1 MRPCCRFRR
10 VLCAVPLFALLTGV
24 ALSQTNVPPKN
35 APPKYDVSTET
46 KVKGIV
52 EELKFLPPS
61 GAKPQAR
68 LLMKS
73 GTDDVEVYLCPKSFL
88 DDMGVTFKKGDEI
101 QVTGSKVKLDGAEL
115 TLAREV
121 SKGEDKLILRFDN
134 GKPVW

>member
-10 VLCAVPLFALLTGV
+10 VLCALPLFALLTGV
-24 ALSQTNVPPKN
+24 ALSQTNAPSKD

-46 KVKGIV
+46 KMKGV
-52 EELKFLPPS
+52 VQELKFLPPL

-68 LLMKS
+68 LLIKS
-73 GTDDVEVYLCPKSFL
+73 GTDDVEIYLCPKKFL
-88 DDMGVTFKKGDEI
+88 DDMGVTFNKGDEI
-101 QVTGSKVKLDGAEL
+101 QVTGSKVKLDGVEL
-115 TLAREV
+115 TLARVV

>member
-10 VLCAVPLFALLTGV
+10 VLSAVPVFVLLTGV
-24 ALSQTNVPPKN
+24 ALSQTN
-35 APPKYDVSTET
+35 ASPKYDVSTET
-46 KVKGIV
+46 KVKGVV
-52 EELKFLPPS
+52 EELQFLPPS

-73 GTDDVEVYLCPKSFL
+73 GTDDVEVYLCPKTFL

-121 SKGEDKLILRFDN
+121 SKGEDKLILRFEN

>member
-1 MRPCCRFRR
+1 MRPSCRFRR
-10 VLCAVPLFALLTGV
+10 VLFAVPLFALLTGV
-24 ALSQTNVPPKN
+24 ALSQTN
-35 APPKYDVSTET
+35 APPKYDVATET
-46 KVKGIV
+46 NMKGIV
-52 EELKFLPPS
+52 QELKFLPPS

-73 GTDDVEVYLCPKSFL
+73 GTDDVEIYLCPKSFL

-115 TLAREV
+115 TLARVV

>member
-1 MRPCCRFRR
+1 MRPCRRFRR
-10 VLCAVPLFALLTGV
+10 VLSAVPVFALLTGV
-24 ALSQTNVPPKN
+24 ALCQTS

-46 KVKGIV
+46 KMKGIV
-52 EELKFLPPS
+52 QELRFLPPS

-88 DDMGVTFKKGDEI
+88 DDMGVTFKKGDEV

-121 SKGEDKLILRFDN
+121 SKGEDKLVLRFDN

>member
-10 VLCAVPLFALLTGV
+10 VLFAVPLFALLSGV
-24 ALSQTNVPPKN
+24 ALCQAS

-46 KVKGIV
+46 KMKGIV

-68 LLMKS
+68 LLIKS
-73 GTDDVEVYLCPKSFL
+73 GTDDVEVYLCPKKFL
-88 DDMGVTFKKGDEI
+88 DDMGVTFNKGDEI

-115 TLAREV
+115 TLARV

>member
-1 MRPCCRFRR
+1 M
-10 VLCAVPLFALLTGV
+10 PLFALLSAV
-24 ALSQTNVPPKN
+24 ALGQTS

-46 KVKGIV
+46 KMKGIV
-52 EELKFLPPS
+52 QELKYLPPS

-73 GTDDVEVYLCPKSFL
+73 GTDDIEIYLCPKSFL

-101 QVTGSKVKLDGAEL
+101 QVTGSKIKLDGAEL

>member
-1 MRPCCRFRR
+1 MRPSCRFRR
-10 VLCAVPLFALLTGV
+10 VLFAVPLFALLSGV
-24 ALSQTNVPPKN
+24 ALCQTS
-35 APPKYDVSTET
+35 ATPKYDVSTET
-46 KVKGIV
+46 KMNGIV
-52 EELKFLPPS
+52 QELKFLPPS

-115 TLAREV
+115 TLARVV

>member
-10 VLCAVPLFALLTGV
+10 VLFAVPLFALLSAV
-24 ALSQTNVPPKN
+24 ALCQTS

-46 KVKGIV
+46 KMKGIV
-52 EELKFLPPS
+52 QELKYLPPS

-73 GTDDVEVYLCPKSFL
+73 GTDDVEIYLCPKSFL

-101 QVTGSKVKLDGAEL
+101 QVTGSKIKLDGAEL

>member
-10 VLCAVPLFALLTGV
+10 VLSAVPVFALLAGV
-24 ALSQTNVPPKN
+24 AFSQTS

-46 KVKGIV
+46 KMKGVV

-73 GTDDVEVYLCPKSFL
+73 GTDDVEVYLCPKAFL

-101 QVTGSKVKLDGAEL
+101 QVTGSKVKLDGADL

-121 SKGEDKLILRFDN
+121 SKGEDKLILRFEN

>member
-10 VLCAVPLFALLTGV
+10 VLSAVPVFALLTGV
-24 ALSQTNVPPKN
+24 AFSQTS

-46 KVKGIV
+46 KMKGVV

-101 QVTGSKVKLDGAEL
+101 QVTGSKVKLDGADL

-121 SKGEDKLILRFDN
+121 SKGEDKLILRFEN

>member
-1 MRPCCRFRR
+1 MRPSCRFRR
-10 VLCAVPLFALLTGV
+10 VLCLIPLSVLLTGV
-24 ALSQTNVPPKN
+24 ALSQAA
-35 APPKYDVSTET
+35 APPKYDVATET
-46 KVKGIV
+46 KMKGVV
-52 EELKFLPPS
+52 EELKFLPPT

-73 GTDDVEVYLCPKSFL
+73 GADDVEVYLCPKSFL
-88 DDMGVTFKKGDEI
+88 DEMGVTFNKGDEI

-121 SKGEDKLILRFDN
+121 MKGEDKLVLRFDN

>member
-1 MRPCCRFRR
+1 MRLCCRFRR
-10 VLCAVPLFALLTGV
+10 VLSAVPIFALLTGA
-24 ALSQTNVPPKN
+24 ALCQTN

-46 KVKGIV
+46 KMKGIV
-52 EELKFLPPS
+52 QELKFLPPS

>member
-1 MRPCCRFRR
+1 MRPSCRFRR
-10 VLCAVPLFALLTGV
+10 VLFAVPLFALLSGV
-24 ALSQTNVPPKN
+24 ALCQTS
-35 APPKYDVSTET
+35 ATPKYDVSTET
-46 KVKGIV
+46 KMNGIV
-52 EELKFLPPS
+52 QELKFLPPS

-73 GTDDVEVYLCPKSFL
+73 GTDDVEIYLCPKSFL

-115 TLAREV
+115 TLARVV

>member
-10 VLCAVPLFALLTGV
+10 VLSALPLLALLSGV
-24 ALSQTNVPPKN
+24 ALCQTS

-46 KVKGIV
+46 KMKGIV
-52 EELKFLPPS
+52 EELKYLPAS

-68 LLMKS
+68 LLIKS
-73 GTDDVEVYLCPKSFL
+73 GTDDVEVYLCPKKFL
-88 DDMGVTFKKGDEI
+88 DDMGVTFNKGDEI
-101 QVTGSKVKLDGAEL
+101 QVTGSKVKLDGVEL

-121 SKGEDKLILRFDN
+121 SKGEDKLVLRFDN

>member
-10 VLCAVPLFALLTGV
+10 VLCLIPVSVLLAGV
-24 ALSQTNVPPKN
+24 ALSQAA
-35 APPKYDVSTET
+35 APPKYDVATET
-46 KVKGIV
+46 KMKGVV
-52 EELKFLPPS
+52 EELKFLPPT
-61 GAKPQAR
+61 GAKPQAH

-121 SKGEDKLILRFDN
+121 MKGEDKLVLRFDN
-134 GKPVW
+134 GKPAW

>member
-10 VLCAVPLFALLTGV
+10 VLSAVPVFVLLAGV
-24 ALSQTNVPPKN
+24 AFSQTS

-46 KVKGIV
+46 KMKGVV

-73 GTDDVEVYLCPKSFL
+73 GTDDVEVYLCPKAFL

-121 SKGEDKLILRFDN
+121 SKGEDKLILRFEN

>member
-1 MRPCCRFRR
+1 MRPCRRFRL
-10 VLCAVPLFALLTGV
+10 VLSAIPVIVLLSTAAFSQSSAL
-24 ALSQTNVPPKN
+24 
-35 APPKYDVSTET
+35 PKYDVSTET

-68 LLMKS
+68 LLMKA

-88 DDMGVTFKKGDEI
+88 DDMGVTLKKGDEI

-121 SKGEDKLILRFDN
+121 MKGDDKLVLRFEN

>member
-10 VLCAVPLFALLTGV
+10 VLSAVPIFVLLTGV
-24 ALSQTNVPPKN
+24 AFSQSS

-46 KVKGIV
+46 KMKGV
-52 EELKFLPPS
+52 VQELKFLPPS

-73 GTDDVEVYLCPKSFL
+73 GTDDVEVYLCPKTFL

-121 SKGEDKLILRFDN
+121 SKGEDKLILRFEN